1 MIRNMRKTT
10 NIEQSAELCIG
21 ALSQAVLDDVA
32 RYVKL
37 QGKATD
43 ILALTAELRMD
54 IVFILMDL
62 GVSYVACCKTKV
74 PYACRYHIKNLYA
87 SMQEAYKLLLG
98 YGKSQQYTIW
108 AKIGNAI
115 NRKPF
120 SDWEEHSQ
128 LGARFQAIGNKLI
141 GLVGDYIDK
150 THRELTY
157 HYNSDMKQV
166 YIYTVAANSLEEA
179 GKKYISYLELLTE
192 MIKLCDDI
200 EECLRKKG
208 NPTTVEIEPTSIDNN
223 CHLLLIQFL
232 SKNKQLPVILE
243 GILKDVIPIDDY
255 ALHLEKLNKLNELT
269 NEHIELPEI
278 DNISVMLNM
287 YLTLMFMRA
296 DMAAI
301 TQSFLLSKTNGEA
314 MLNMRR
320 YVITITAAFNHL
332 YGYSEYEH
340 PKSIWSSVLGMI
352 PEDAEGLREKAIQI
366 DDLLQKVVLRKD
378 MDVRTCYAH
387 LYNNETRKTNIPSI
401 VNLLK
406 SQNPILELQKVTV
419 MLKVTKLVMNFM
431 KEVMEELSKR
441 AHEAKEESTQELR
454 NTILKLKNIT
464 NLTNCP
470 AELKE
475 MLSGLIGKVQGW
487 TGIEL

>member
-1 MIRNMRKTT
+1 MT
-10 NIEQSAELCIG
+10 NTKKIEQSAELCIG

-223 CHLLLIQFL
+223 FLLLLIQFL

-243 GILKDVIPIDDY
+243 GILKDVKPIDDY

-278 DNISVMLNM
+278 DNVSVMLNM